1 MGGDGPEPSDPLLED
16 SVELVR
22 RARAGNRDALERL
35 LERYAKPLR
44 GLVRLHM
51 SREARRAVESMDIV
65 NETLEVAARKI
76 ETFEPRSRA
85 SILYW
90 LEDIAVKKLSD
101 VVEHERAAKRDHRR
115 TVSLSPPD
123 SSDSSPGFE
132 PEGREKSPS
141 QEVERMERHAIIEEE
156 CINALPSAERE
167 AIVWRDYRDA
177 TWEEVA
183 KATGRASATAAEDFY
198 RRARNRLEESVR
210 RRLGH
215 DYE

>member
-1 MGGDGPEPSDPLLED
+1 MGGPKPPDPLPED

-22 RARAGNRDALERL
+22 SARGGNREALERL
-35 LERYAKPLR
+35 LERYAEPLR

-65 NETLEVAARKI
+65 NEALEVAAHKI
-76 ETFEPRSRA
+76 EAFEPRTQA

-101 VVEHERAAKRDHRR
+101 VVDRERAAKRDHRR
-115 TVSLSPPD
+115 TVPLSPPD
-123 SSDSSPGFE
+123 SSDSGTGFE
-132 PEGREKSPS
+132 PAGREDSPS
-141 QEVERMERHAIIEEE
+141 QEVERKERHEIIEEE
-156 CINALPSAERE
+156 CINGLPSAQRE
-167 AIVWRDYRDA
+167 AIVWRDYRGA

-183 KATGRASATAAEDFY
+183 NATDSASASAAEELY
-198 RRARNRLEESVR
+198 RRAKKKLKETVR

-215 DYE
+215 DFE